1 MNRRHALGM
10 AARGGAEAGEIVL
23 VASGV
28 LAPELVLAVDGEPG
42 LVVGDGVAAGAA
54 EEGASRGLGEPGS
67 QDRAR
72 SRRRGRALAVT
83 AEGPS
88 ACYLHLQLLRSEGR

>member
-10 AARGGAEAGEIVL
+10 AARGGAEAGKIVL
-23 VASGV
+23 VAAWI
-28 LAPELVLAVDGEPG
+28 LAPELVLAVDSEPG

-54 EEGASRGLGEPGS
+54 EEGASRGIADHGFEKRALPG
-67 QDRAR
+67 RW
-72 SRRRGRALAVT
+72 GRALIAV

-88 ACYLHLQLLRSEGR
+88 AGYLHLQLLRSEGR